1 MDLDRRE
8 EEESKKDEKKS
19 NPNPAKESEG
29 EEGEGEEGRT
39 IRGPKA
45 IYTPS
50 KEEWDNH
57 MRSHIPFRRCCPFC
71 VKGGSKS
78 GAHREFKKSEED

>member
-8 EEESKKDEKKS
+8 EGKSEGSKKKS
-19 NPNPAKESEG
+19 NPNPVKESEKR
-29 EEGEGEEGRT
+29 EEDEEEGRA

-45 IYTPS
+45 IYTPG

-57 MRSHIPFRRCCPFC
+57 MRSHIPFRRWCPFC
-71 VKGGSKS
+71 VKGRSQIRS
-78 GAHREFKKSEED
+78 TPRM